1 MPASFRLPVPL
12 RRPATLLLAAAAG
25 AALGPAMA
33 KADTA
38 PAPPAFRL
46 EEATVAQIDA
56 ALASG
61 QLTSVKLVQMYLDR
75 IAAYN
80 EQGPKLHSVLTVNPA
95 ALQLAAQLDQE
106 RAAHG
111 PRGPLHGIPVLLKDN
126 VDTDDMP
133 TSNGSAILKNSVPA
147 SDAFLARR
155 LRDAGVI
162 ILAKTAMGEFAGG
175 SYNSV
180 GGQTI
185 NPYNLKRHT
194 GGSSSGSAASIA
206 ANFAVLA
213 IGTDTSTSVRGPSS
227 YNGIVGLRPT
237 TGLISRAGI
246 APKNLNF
253 DSAGPMARSVGD
265 VALMLGT
272 VAGPDPAD
280 PLSEQVWREESKRY
294 KPAKGRIDYT
304 RFLDAKALKGK
315 RIGVVRSFFGGDPEI
330 DALAEAALR
339 KMRELG
345 ATTVDIQLDPDF
357 IDAYLGNG
365 NRKIRKISD
374 YRFKADWEAYLASLG
389 PDVPKTVDDFIH
401 LYDTEVAKSPLPV
414 EASVMKLLKDSTTT
428 STDDPAYKEL
438 IDKTLPK
445 ATADKLAL
453 FAKYKVDVLVFP
465 YFSAFAA
472 PISNPVYKIDDPT
485 YVKSSVPEPATL
497 AGYSSVGFPCLVVP
511 MGFGVQGLPMDIAF
525 FGKPYE
531 EGKILAMGYAYEQAS
546 KMRKPSPLVPPLPSE
561 AR

>member
-1 MPASFRLPVPL
+1 MPVNSRFAVLPRAS
-12 RRPATLLLAAAAG
+12 AAGLLLAC
-25 AALGPAMA
+25 AAL
-33 KADTA
+33 A
-38 PAPPAFRL
+38 PAQAGSQPPPFKL
-46 EEATVAQIDA
+46 EEASVAQIDA

-61 QLTSVKLVQMYLDR
+61 RITSVRLVQMYLDR

-95 ALQLAAQLDQE
+95 ALKLAAQLDQE

-126 VDTDDMP
+126 VDTDDLP
-133 TSNGSAILKNSVPA
+133 TSNGSAILKNSIP
-147 SDAFLARR
+147 STDAFLAQR
-155 LRDAGVI
+155 LRDAGAI

-253 DSAGPMARSVGD
+253 DSAGPMARSVAD
-265 VALMLGT
+265 AALMLGT

-280 PLSEQVWREESKRY
+280 PLSQKVWSEESKRY
-294 KPAKGRIDYT
+294 KLHGSRIDYT
-304 RFLDAKALKGK
+304 RFLDAHALKGK
-315 RIGVVRSFFGGDPEI
+315 KIGVVRTFFGGDPEI
-330 DALAEAALR
+330 DALAEAALV
-339 KMRELG
+339 KMREQG
-345 ATTVDIQLDPDF
+345 ATTVDIQLDPAF
-357 IDAYLGNG
+357 VEAYLGEG
-365 NRKIRKISD
+365 NRKIRKVSD
-374 YRFKADWEAYLASLG
+374 YRFKADWETYLASLG
-389 PDVPKTVDDFIH
+389 PDVPKSVAGFIH
-401 LYDTEVAKSPLPV
+401 LYETQVNKSPLPV
-414 EASVMKLLKDSTTT
+414 EDSVMRLLKDSTTT
-428 STDDPAYKEL
+428 STDDPAYQDLVTKV
-438 IDKTLPK
+438 LPK
-445 ATADKLAL
+445 ATADKLAI
-453 FAKYKVDVLVFP
+453 FAKYHVDALVFP
-465 YFSAFAA
+465 YFSSFAP
-472 PISNPVYKIDDPT
+472 PISNPVYSIEDPT
-485 YVKSSVPEPATL
+485 FVKSTRPEPATL
-497 AGYSSVGFPCLVVP
+497 AGYGSVGFPCLVVP
-511 MGFGVQGLPMDIAF
+511 MGFGTQGLPMDIAF

-531 EGKILAMGYAYEQAS
+531 EGKLIGMGYAYEQAS
-546 KMRKPSPLVPPLPSE
+546 KMRRAPPLLPALASE
-561 AR
+561 AQ

>member
-1 MPASFRLPVPL
+1 MPVNPRFAVLPRAS
-12 RRPATLLLAAAAG
+12 AAGLLLACAVG
-25 AALGPAMA
+25 ATL
-33 KADTA
+33 
-38 PAPPAFRL
+38 PPAQADSQPPPFKL
-46 EEATVAQIDA
+46 EEASVAQIDA

-61 QLTSVKLVQMYLDR
+61 RITSVKLVQMYLDR

-80 EQGPKLHSVLTVNPA
+80 EQGPKLHSVLTINPA
-95 ALQLAAQLDQE
+95 ALKLAAQLDQE

-133 TSNGSAILKNSVPA
+133 TSNGSAILKNSIP
-147 SDAFLARR
+147 STDAFLAQR
-155 LRDAGVI
+155 LRDAGAI
-162 ILAKTAMGEFAGG
+162 ILGKTAMGEFAGG

-206 ANFAVLA
+206 SNFAVLA

-253 DSAGPMARSVGD
+253 DSAGPMARSVAD

-280 PLSEQVWREESKRY
+280 PLSQKVWSEESKHY
-294 KPAKGRIDYT
+294 KTHGNRIDYT
-304 RFLDAKALKGK
+304 RFLDAQALKGK
-315 RIGVVRSFFGGDPEI
+315 KIGVVRTFFGGDPEI
-330 DALAEAALR
+330 DALAEAALA
-339 KMRELG
+339 KMREQG
-345 ATTVDIQLDPDF
+345 ATTVDIQLDPAF
-357 IDAYLGNG
+357 VDAYLGEG
-365 NRKIRKISD
+365 NRKIRKVSD

-389 PDVPKTVDDFIH
+389 PDVPKSVADFIH
-401 LYDTEVAKSPLPV
+401 LYETQVNHSPLPV
-414 EASVMKLLKDSTTT
+414 EDSVMRLLKDSTTT
-428 STDDPAYKEL
+428 STDDPAYQDLVTKV
-438 IDKTLPK
+438 LPK
-445 ATADKLAL
+445 ATAGKLAI
-453 FAKYKVDVLVFP
+453 FAKYHVDALVFP
-465 YFSAFAA
+465 YFSSFAA
-472 PISNPVYKIDDPT
+472 PISNPVYSIEDPT
-485 YVKSSVPEPATL
+485 FVKSTRPEPATL
-497 AGYSSVGFPCLVVP
+497 AGYGSVGFPCLVVP
-511 MGFGVQGLPMDIAF
+511 MGFGTQGLPMDIAF

-531 EGKILAMGYAYEQAS
+531 EGKLIGMGYAYEQAS
-546 KMRKPSPLVPPLPSE
+546 KMRRAPPLLPALASE
-561 AR
+561 SQ